1 MAVLSL
7 LEAALNGLLRL
18 DPQARARLAEL
29 AGRVIRLRLRLRD
42 EEEGEAALEFDVL
55 PTTTGGVQLR
65 APDAGPADVTISGNP
80 AAFGRA
86 LFGEVLP
93 SAEAA
98 LELRGDVELGKRFEQ
113 ILKRL
118 DMDWEEG
125 LARVFGDVVAHQL
138 GNAARALRAQLEAA
152 AHHLERDLGEY
163 LREEARIAAPRER
176 VEAFLRAVDR
186 LRADT
191 DRLEKRLERLRGIA
205 S

>member
-1 MAVLSL
+1 MLAL
-7 LEAALNGLLRL
+7 LQAAINRLLAL
-18 DPQARARLAEL
+18 DPDSRARLAEL
-29 AGRVIRLRLRLRD
+29 DGRVIRLRLRLGH
-42 EEEGEAALEFDVL
+42 EENGEAALELDVR
-55 PTTTGGVQLR
+55 PTTTGGVRLR

-80 AAFGRA
+80 AAFGRV
-86 LFGEVLP
+86 LFGEALP

-125 LARVFGDVVAHQL
+125 LARIFGDVVAHQL
-138 GNAARALRAQLEAA
+138 GRAARALRVQLETIARRLA
-152 AHHLERDLGEY
+152 CDLGEY

-176 VEAFLRAVDR
+176 VEAFLQAVDR

>member
-1 MAVLSL
+1 MLAL
-7 LEAALNGLLRL
+7 LQAAINRLLAL
-18 DPQARARLAEL
+18 DPDSRARLAEL
-29 AGRVIRLRLRLRD
+29 DGRVIRLRLRLGH
-42 EEEGEAALEFDVL
+42 EENGEAALELDVR
-55 PTTTGGVQLR
+55 PTTTGGVRLR

-80 AAFGRA
+80 AAFGRV
-86 LFGEVLP
+86 LFGEALP

-98 LELRGDVELGKRFEQ
+98 LDLRGDVELGKRFEQ

-125 LARVFGDVVAHQL
+125 LARIFGDVVAHQL
-138 GNAARALRAQLEAA
+138 GRAARALRVQLETIARRLA
-152 AHHLERDLGEY
+152 CDLGEY

-176 VEAFLRAVDR
+176 VEAFLQAVDR